1 MAAEL
6 GRFRFEQ
13 SVAVMYGRK
22 KKESGVDQ
30 GFHPASVDML
40 FVAYYF
46 FIWIGALYPDTLL
59 AEWALAIS
67 FRDFP

>member
-1 MAAEL
+1 
-6 GRFRFEQ
+6 
-13 SVAVMYGRK
+13 MYGRK

-30 GFHPASVDML
+30 SFHPASVDML
-40 FVAYYF
+40 FVAHYF
-46 FIWIGALYPDTLL
+46 LIWIGALYPDTLL